1 MVEVYGLGLILLVT
15 FYCILCLKNEGL
27 LFLFNYARLG
37 FLIWTFALGLYDLKL
52 SKLYHPD
59 GVINVIGTVIIFN
72 FIFLMKILPNESH
85 RLVDICR
92 KIELPRKG
100 FFFALYFTL
109 GLGIVAFL
117 KNYNEGLLRFYVSNK
132 GMRAD
137 ISFSYFFHAL
147 VVVSICFYI
156 LFREEKKKRKKTIY
170 LIISIISLFIE
181 YTNLARGPLLFW
193 GIGIIFYEILKYV
206 IRRSYK
212 VSIKQMIVF
221 LLGLVLLI
229 WGFGAIG
236 DARTEILFGQ
246 SATRHYQMVKNLP
259 SGFTWIYIYITSP
272 LENLRY
278 SLENDV
284 ITNYA
289 FFNKLLYPIIKFFA
303 NIFGQG
309 NQYANYVKSFNSI
322 TPYLWRK
329 VGLNMSTFVSAAYL
343 DANIIGIFVYVVLY
357 DFVGFFIH
365 KIIKSKKITSISKI
379 IIVPLLLEISL
390 WSIFTD
396 SILGVSSIW
405 SDVIFVLLWNF
416 GNRLVLREYKQ
427 RYVEECVDGKI
438 VN

>member
-1 MVEVYGLGLILLVT
+1 MVEVYGFGLILLVI
-15 FYCILCLKNEGL
+15 FYCVSCVKNEGL

-59 GVINVIGTVIIFN
+59 GVINLIGTLIIFN
-72 FIFLMKILPNESH
+72 FILLMKILPNES
-85 RLVDICR
+85 RRFVDICR
-92 KIELPRKG
+92 KIKLPRKG
-100 FFFALYFTL
+100 FLFALYFTL

-132 GMRAD
+132 AMRVD
-137 ISFSYFFHAL
+137 ISLSYFFHAL

-156 LFREEKKKRKKTIY
+156 LFREEKKKRKKVAY
-170 LIISIISLFIE
+170 LIISFVSLFIE

-193 GIGIIFYEILKYV
+193 GVGILFYEILKYI
-206 IRRSYK
+206 IRKSYK

-221 LLGLVLLI
+221 LIGVILLI

-236 DARTEILFGQ
+236 DARTARIFGQ
-246 SATRHYQMVKNLP
+246 SATQYYQMVKNFP

-278 SLENDV
+278 SLENDI

-289 FFNKLLYPIIKFFA
+289 CFNKLLYPIIKLFA

-309 NQYANYVKSFNSI
+309 DQYANYVRSFNSI

-329 VGLNMSTFVSAAYL
+329 AGLNMSTFVSAAYL
-343 DANIIGIFVYVVLY
+343 DANVIGIFVYLVLY
-357 DFVGFFIH
+357 DFIGVFLH

-379 IIVPLLLEISL
+379 IIVPLLLEIPI

-405 SDVIFVLLWNF
+405 SDVIFVLFWNF
-416 GNRLVLREYKQ
+416 ANRLVLRKYKQ
-427 RYVEECVDGKI
+427 SYMGE
-438 VN
+438 